1 MKTIKVKC
9 PLGYLEFTEDEL
21 ENLINDFDFLMDAFL
36 VLLNEDVCSK
46 SDIPFNKKQIL
57 KYAKDMYLESNY
69 SDEFIKECFKK

>member
-21 ENLINDFDFLMDAFL
+21 EKQISDFDFLMDAFL

-46 SDIPFNKKQIL
+46 VIYHSTKKR
-57 KYAKDMYLESNY
+57 Y
-69 SDEFIKECFKK
+69 

>member
-9 PLGYLEFTEDEL
+9 GLGYLEFTEDEL

-46 SDIPFNKKQIL
+46 SDIPFNKKEIL
-57 KYAKDMYLESNY
+57 KYAKDIYLDSNY
-69 SDEFIKECFKK
+69 SDEFIKKCFK